1 MGVERGWVQT
11 LRPSRGIA
19 GVNNLLMESHAHK
32 YSEND
37 ALQSKAQSLGL
48 KAKASRTEDS

>member
-19 GVNNLLMESHAHK
+19 GVDNLLMESHAHK